1 MTKKSLI
8 FIRMHIARR
17 LTFLLIITQ
26 LRFGQSTA
34 QTPDL
39 SGWQR
44 FGDPTLDSLINLSL
58 RENADLKVAVNRLQE
73 ARLRTQIAET
83 FLKPSVQ
90 LAPNLSTQ
98 SLAPNRPFQLAT
110 VSDAQ
115 RQRFQY
121 NTFSVPVNASYEL
134 DLFNRIRQTIR
145 VNDFQAQATEADFRG
160 VRLTVA
166 SEVARIYALIRAND
180 AEQAVFRRNILARD
194 TTVRI
199 IHERAR
205 VGLVSQIDVQR
216 AETDIAGLRV
226 QVRTLERGRTELVN
240 GLAQL
245 LGIVPGQFT
254 LAPGR
259 LPAALPQIPFTTIPP
274 ELVRRRP
281 ELQSAD
287 RLTQAADANVN
298 VARALRKPRVALGG
312 SVGFLSGQVG
322 PLFFPNSLTYL
333 LGANMS
339 VPIFEG
345 GRNQK
350 NVALAD
356 QQVQTAQSTYD
367 QRFQVAQREAE
378 VALDNYTLLRQQ
390 VDEQAQ
396 VLTLA
401 RRTERYNRELYIKG
415 LTTYLDVLDA
425 QRTIL
430 ATEQSLV
437 QLQGQVVVQA
447 VALLR
452 ALGGDL

>member
-1 MTKKSLI
+1 MTVRINMKWLPLI
-8 FIRMHIARR
+8 
-17 LTFLLIITQ
+17 LVTLFLLNVGP
-26 LRFGQSTA
+26 LAA

-44 FGDPTLDSLINLSL
+44 FNDPVLDSLIAVGL
-58 RENADLKVAVNRLQE
+58 RENVDLKVAVNRLQE

-90 LAPNLSTQ
+90 LAPTLTTQ

-110 VSDAQ
+110 VTDAQ
-115 RQRFQY
+115 RQRFQF

-134 DLFNRIRQTIR
+134 DLFNRIKQTIR
-145 VNDFQAQATEADFRG
+145 VNDLQAQATEADFRSI
-160 VRLTVA
+160 RLIVA
-166 SEVARIYALIRAND
+166 SEIARMYALVRAND
-180 AEQAVFRRNILARD
+180 TEQGVFRRNILARD

-199 IHERAR
+199 IRERAR

-226 QVRTLERGRTELVN
+226 QVRTLERSRTELVN

-245 LGIVPGQFT
+245 LGLIPGQFT

-259 LPAALPQIPFTTIPP
+259 LPATLPQVPFLTIPP

-298 VARALRKPRVALGG
+298 VAKGFRKPRVALVG
-312 SVGFLSGQVG
+312 STGFLSGQIG
-322 PLFFPNSLTYL
+322 PLFFPNSVTYL
-333 LGANMS
+333 LGVNAS

-345 GRNQK
+345 GRNLK
-350 NVALAD
+350 NVALAE
-356 QQVQTAQSTYD
+356 QQVQTAQSTYE

-390 VDEQAQ
+390 VEEQAQ
-396 VLTLA
+396 VLVLA
-401 RRTERYNRELYIKG
+401 RRTEHYNRELYIKG

-430 ATEQSLV
+430 TTEQSLV